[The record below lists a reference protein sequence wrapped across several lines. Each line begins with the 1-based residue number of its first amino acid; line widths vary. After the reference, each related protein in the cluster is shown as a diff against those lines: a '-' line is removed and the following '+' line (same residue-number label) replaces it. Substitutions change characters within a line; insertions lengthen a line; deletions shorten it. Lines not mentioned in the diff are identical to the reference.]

1 MSLEQNISYGDL
13 QEYTD
18 TWFPSG
24 SRVIGE
30 PGSSAVQMFFLT
42 STRDMFVA
50 VLGEYIFIMLGEL
63 TFENSR
69 VKTSDL
75 FC

>member
-1 MSLEQNISYGDL
+1 
-13 QEYTD
+13 
-18 TWFPSG
+18 
-24 SRVIGE
+24 
-30 PGSSAVQMFFLT
+30 MFFLT